1 MNKFM
6 GTQRTDDGS
15 LLITEKTIR
24 LFVAI
29 ASLIVMVGGASVS
42 WGVASVRLND
52 AVTHKEY
59 DLEMLRIK
67 QERIKLVDT
76 YDLRMAIDSI
86 QDIRRDERIARGDT
100 AITKLTARLTQF
112 ICDQGSRRSYCQ

>member
-1 MNKFM
+1 M